1 MQKNLKQ
8 LFGDAHGLDEKSVE
22 FLTNAL
28 EKNNLPGFDYIE
40 YKQSLGA
47 LMAMN
52 MDEMTAFKSAYATA
66 ATVGLTKDKLLK
78 TADHY
83 KGILNNEKA
92 QFDAALEKQ
101 MQQRVKSKQD
111 EVAKLK
117 KQIEEYQLKIKQ
129 MQEKIAESESI
140 VANADEDIRA
150 SMEKIQSTSQNF
162 EFTLKSILNEIDKD
176 VENINRY
183 L

>member
-1 MQKNLKQ
+1 MQKDLKQ
-8 LFGDAHGLDEKSVE
+8 LFGDAHGLDERSVE
-22 FLTNAL
+22 FLTKAL

-47 LMAMN
+47 LTAMN
-52 MDEMTAFKSAYATA
+52 IDEMTAFKSAYATA
-66 ATVGLTKDKLLK
+66 ATVGLTKEKLLK
-78 TADHY
+78 TAEHY
-83 KGILNNEKA
+83 KGILNQEKA

-101 MQQRVKSKQD
+101 IQQRVKSKQD

-117 KQIEEYQLKIKQ
+117 KQIEDYQAKIQQ
-129 MQEKIAESESI
+129 MQAKIAEHEAIIGS
-140 VANADEDIRA
+140 ADEDIRSA
-150 SMEKIQSTSQNF
+150 MEKIESTRENF
-162 EFTLKSILNEIDKD
+162 ETTLRSIVNEIDKD

>member
-1 MQKNLKQ
+1 MQKDLKK
-8 LFGDAHGLDEKSVE
+8 LFGDAHGLDERSVE
-22 FLTNAL
+22 FLTKAL

-47 LMAMN
+47 LTAMN
-52 MDEMTAFKSAYATA
+52 IDEMTAFKSAYATA
-66 ATVGLTKDKLLK
+66 ATVGLTKEKLLK
-78 TADHY
+78 TAEHY
-83 KGILNNEKA
+83 KGVLNQEKA

-101 MQQRVKSKQD
+101 IQQRVKSKQD

-117 KQIEEYQLKIKQ
+117 KQIEDYQAKIQQ
-129 MQEKIAESESI
+129 MQAKIAEHEAIIGS
-140 VANADEDIRA
+140 ADEDIRS
-150 SMEKIQSTSQNF
+150 SMEKIESTRENF
-162 EFTLKSILNEIDKD
+162 ETTLRSIVNEIDKD

>member
-8 LFGDAHGLDEKSVE
+8 LFGDAHGLDDKSVD
-22 FLTNAL
+22 FLTSAL

-52 MDEMTAFKSAYATA
+52 IDEMTSFKSAYATA

-83 KGILNNEKA
+83 KGILNNEKT

-111 EVAKLK
+111 EVIKLN
-117 KQIEEYQLKIKQ
+117 KQIEDYQLKIKQ
-129 MQEKIAESESI
+129 MQDKIAESKAI
-140 VANADEDIRA
+140 VANADEDIRS
-150 SMEKIQSTSQNF
+150 SMEKIDTTRESF

-176 VENINRY
+176 VDNINRY

>member
-40 YKQSLGA
+40 YKQSLGG

-52 MDEMTAFKSAYATA
+52 MDEMTAFKSAFVTGG
-66 ATVGLTKDKLLK
+66 TMGVTKEKLLK
-78 TADHY
+78 TAEHY
-83 KGILNNEKA
+83 KGVLNNEKA

-101 MQQRVKSKQD
+101 MLQRVKSKQD
-111 EVAKLK
+111 EVIKLK
-117 KQIEEYQLKIKQ
+117 KQIEDYQLKIKQ
-129 MQEKIAESESI
+129 MQDKIAEFEGI

-150 SMEKIQSTSQNF
+150 STEKIQSTSQNF

-176 VENINRY
+176 VDSINRY

>member
-8 LFGDAHGLDEKSVE
+8 LFGDAHGLDEKSVD
-22 FLTNAL
+22 FLTSAL

-52 MDEMTAFKSAYATA
+52 IDEMTSFKSAYATA

-83 KGILNNEKA
+83 KGILNNEKT

-111 EVAKLK
+111 EVTKLN
-117 KQIEEYQLKIKQ
+117 KQIEDYQLKIKQ
-129 MQEKIAESESI
+129 MQDKIAESQAI
-140 VANADEDIRA
+140 VANADEDIRS
-150 SMEKIQSTSQNF
+150 SMEKIDTTRESF

-176 VENINRY
+176 VDNINRY

>member
-8 LFGDAHGLDEKSVE
+8 LFGDAHGLDERSVE
-22 FLTNAL
+22 FLTKAL

-52 MDEMTAFKSAYATA
+52 IDEMTAFKSAYATA
-66 ATVGLTKDKLLK
+66 ATVGLTKEKLLK
-78 TADHY
+78 TAEHY
-83 KGILNNEKA
+83 KGVLNQEKT

-101 MQQRVKSKQD
+101 IQQRVKSKQE
-111 EVAKLK
+111 EVVKLK
-117 KQIEEYQLKIKQ
+117 KQIEDYQIKIQQ
-129 MQEKIAESESI
+129 MQEKIAEYESVI
-140 VANADEDIRA
+140 ANADEDIRS
-150 SMEKIQSTSQNF
+150 SMEKIESTRENF
-162 EFTLKSILNEIDKD
+162 ETTLRSIVNEIDKD
-176 VENINRY
+176 VDNINRY

>member
-52 MDEMTAFKSAYATA
+52 IDEMTAFKSAYATA

-111 EVAKLK
+111 EVTKLK
-117 KQIEEYQLKIKQ
+117 KQIDDYQLKIKQ
-129 MQEKIAESESI
+129 MQEKISEFEAI
-140 VANADEDIRA
+140 VANADQDIRTA
-150 SMEKIQSTSQNF
+150 MEKIQSTSQNF

-176 VENINRY
+176 VESINRY

>member
-8 LFGDAHGLDEKSVE
+8 LFGDAHGLDERSVD
-22 FLTNAL
+22 FLTGAL

-47 LMAMN
+47 LTAMN
-52 MDEMTAFKSAYATA
+52 IDEMTAFKSAYATA
-66 ATVGLTKDKLLK
+66 ATVGLTKEKLLK
-78 TADHY
+78 TAEHY
-83 KGILNNEKA
+83 KGILQQEKI

-111 EVAKLK
+111 EVVKLK
-117 KQIEEYQLKIKQ
+117 KQIEDYQLKIKQ
-129 MQEKIAESESI
+129 MQDKIAESEAI
-140 VANADEDIRA
+140 VANADEDIRS
-150 SMEKIQSTSQNF
+150 SMEKINATRENF
-162 EFTLKSILNEIDKD
+162 ESTLRSIVNEIDKD

>member
-8 LFGDAHGLDEKSVE
+8 LFGDAHGLDERSVE

-40 YKQSLGA
+40 YKQSIGA
-47 LMAMN
+47 LSSMN
-52 MDEMTAFKSAYATA
+52 IDEMTAFKSAYATA
-66 ATVGLTKDKLLK
+66 ATMGLTKEKLLK
-78 TADHY
+78 TAEHY
-83 KGILNNEKA
+83 KGVLNQEKT

-101 MQQRVKSKQD
+101 LQQRVKSKQD
-111 EVAKLK
+111 EVIKLK
-117 KQIEEYQLKIKQ
+117 KQIEDYQLKIKQ
-129 MQEKIAESESI
+129 MQDKILEYESI
-140 VANADEDIRA
+140 LANADEDIRG
-150 SMEKIQSTSQNF
+150 SMEKIDSTRDNF
-162 EFTLKSILNEIDKD
+162 ETTLRSIVNQIDKD